1 MNIIDPIDLLTP
13 RRFDIAFKY
22 NLAYLMEKGIE
33 DQWAFKPY
41 EHHLKV
47 WNNLEEK
54 VPHKKG
60 LQEFVDS
67 FKETLSSI
75 RDKGFC
81 SKTSVIPVDEEDN
94 YPLNGAHRIAASLL
108 YNKKVAFE
116 KIQPAAR
123 DQVGC
128 DCTFYYLA
136 SRNDHVE
143 TGLKQ
148 GLADVA
154 AHQYVKLKDNV
165 RIATIFP
172 AAEGYEHE
180 IRDLINRE
188 VDVLYEKWFSMSQLA
203 AFNFIRFAYDEDK
216 DRGNP
221 WLGDHSNGWSG
232 AVSKTNH
239 CFKGAGA
246 LRVYWFEEKSP
257 EHTVALKEK
266 IREVFNIGK
275 HSVHINDTTTETR
288 SMSGYLL
295 NQNGLHFL
303 HRAQP
308 VNTPAFDYFLDK
320 FKVWLESSGC
330 DPEDFCVDSSAV
342 LSAYG
347 LRDCR
352 DLDFLYHGE
361 FIDTKSQE
369 YSCHNEEMKYY
380 QHKKSDI
387 IFNPSNHF
395 YYKGIKFANLNVI
408 YEMKKFRNEE
418 KDKRD
423 CSLINNIF

>member
-1 MNIIDPIDLLTP
+1 MGHDILPSLDCHMNIIDPIDLLTP

-154 AHQYVKLKDNV
+154 AHQYVKLK
-165 RIATIFP
+165 
-172 AAEGYEHE
+172 
-180 IRDLINRE
+180 
-188 VDVLYEKWFSMSQLA
+188 
-203 AFNFIRFAYDEDK
+203 
-216 DRGNP
+216 
-221 WLGDHSNGWSG
+221 
-232 AVSKTNH
+232 
-239 CFKGAGA
+239 
-246 LRVYWFEEKSP
+246 
-257 EHTVALKEK
+257 
-266 IREVFNIGK
+266 
-275 HSVHINDTTTETR
+275 
-288 SMSGYLL
+288 
-295 NQNGLHFL
+295 
-303 HRAQP
+303 
-308 VNTPAFDYFLDK
+308 
-320 FKVWLESSGC
+320 
-330 DPEDFCVDSSAV
+330 
-342 LSAYG
+342 
-347 LRDCR
+347 
-352 DLDFLYHGE
+352 
-361 FIDTKSQE
+361 
-369 YSCHNEEMKYY
+369 
-380 QHKKSDI
+380 
-387 IFNPSNHF
+387 
-395 YYKGIKFANLNVI
+395 
-408 YEMKKFRNEE
+408 
-418 KDKRD
+418 
-423 CSLINNIF
+423 